1 MSWLEM
7 IVTVLSELGGD
18 APYKD
23 LYGKMLEFYPD
34 KMSEVKDYKAQ
45 IRGTIEQ
52 FSSDSEVY
60 QKNKSKNRR
69 NLFYK
74 KDKGHW
80 GLRVA
85 QQIDLTEDD
94 DSYPEGKAKLKLHL
108 QRERNQQ
115 LVRQAKKLYKK
126 KHPDMKCQ
134 ICGFSF
140 KEKYGKIGEDYL
152 EVHHIIPVSNLQDDG
167 VTKLED
173 IILICANCHRMIHR
187 KRPCLDIESLRKL
200 LK

>member
-23 LYGKMLEFYPD
+23 LYDKMLEFYPD

-85 QQIDLTEDD
+85 I
-94 DSYPEGKAKLKLHL
+94 
-108 QRERNQQ
+108 
-115 LVRQAKKLYKK
+115 V
-126 KHPDMKCQ
+126 
-134 ICGFSF
+134 IFS
-140 KEKYGKIGEDYL
+140 
-152 EVHHIIPVSNLQDDG
+152 
-167 VTKLED
+167 
-173 IILICANCHRMIHR
+173 
-187 KRPCLDIESLRKL
+187 
-200 LK
+200 

>member
-23 LYGKMLEFYPD
+23 LYDKMLEFYPD

-134 ICGFSF
+134 IRS
-140 KEKYGKIGEDYL
+140 KE
-152 EVHHIIPVSNLQDDG
+152 
-167 VTKLED
+167 
-173 IILICANCHRMIHR
+173 
-187 KRPCLDIESLRKL
+187 
-200 LK
+200 